1 MLECVLSEPAGDD
14 GSVSSTMAVDRRDDS
29 ERRAVRVKPLYL
41 LAGLLVVC
49 VLAVGV
55 LILFPSL
62 PDPTCASLLAR
73 SEEEMVISLPASCA
87 RSRTA
92 ASDDMVKYLEHERNG
107 RGLLFHEW
115 ITCREV
121 PAGGFAFMNDPH
133 WLPSYVPGTYQFRRT
148 VIIVPYAHPV
158 PQGSSIVAEVCLMP
172 WRNYILQIVGKCD
185 GKFSVW
191 K

>member
-1 MLECVLSEPAGDD
+1 
-14 GSVSSTMAVDRRDDS
+14 MAFNKRDDS
-29 ERRAVRVKPLYL
+29 ERSVGWVKRF
-41 LAGLLVVC
+41 LVVC

-55 LILFPSL
+55 LILFPYSPV
-62 PDPTCASLLAR
+62 PDPTCASLVAR
-73 SEEEMVISLPASCA
+73 SKEEVDISLPANCA
-87 RSRTA
+87 RSHNV
-92 ASDDMVKYLEHERNG
+92 ASDKMVEYLERERKS

-115 ITCREV
+115 ITCKEL

-148 VIIVPYAHPV
+148 VIIVPYAQPIPRGSPV
-158 PQGSSIVAEVCLMP
+158 VAEVCLRP
-172 WRNYILQIVGKCD
+172 WREYVQQIAGQCD